1 MIMPSPDEQAST
13 ITIKFLDS
21 LEILQT
27 DDIQVHLN
35 DPVVGP
41 VLSPIADNFPS
52 VQLQPWAGAGNADS
66 IRRLVESAAEESQEV
81 LR

>member
-1 MIMPSPDEQAST
+1 
-13 ITIKFLDS
+13 
-21 LEILQT
+21 
-27 DDIQVHLN
+27 LN